1 MTNAS
6 PNHPARSVT
15 VAEVTIPPAGIREG
29 DVLPGPAGWVAL
41 GSPHRVRGGIA
52 VDVRYTADGG
62 TGCRLWP
69 EGAAPITVERII
81 R

>member
-1 MTNAS
+1 VSATE
-6 PNHPARSVT
+6 HPARKFT
-15 VAEVTIPPAGIREG
+15 VAEVTTVPAGIREG

-41 GSPHRVRGGIA
+41 GDAHRVRGGVA

-62 TGCRLWP
+62 TGTRLWA
-69 EGAAPITVERII
+69 EDAAPITVERII